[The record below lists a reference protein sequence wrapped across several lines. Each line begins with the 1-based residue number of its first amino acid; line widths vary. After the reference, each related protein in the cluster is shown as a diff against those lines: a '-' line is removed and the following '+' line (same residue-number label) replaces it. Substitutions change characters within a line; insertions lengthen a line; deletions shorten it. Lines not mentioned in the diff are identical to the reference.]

1 MQALINCAITR
12 ASHSNR
18 PAQIAQHVIAM
29 TAMLATHDIATLNAN
44 NDSNDRL
51 NIANGLETVQLNSC
65 VQLVKAS

>member
-1 MQALINCAITR
+1 
-12 ASHSNR
+12 
-18 PAQIAQHVIAM
+18 M

-51 NIANGLETVQLNSC
+51 NIANGLETVQLKSC